1 MIDSACFYDW
11 VISLDQEVALIYPAP
26 WNSVKAVYLFCRYYP
41 MAIAPFHIWG
51 LVGDHEQRVC
61 ESYYLALSAF
71 ILMLRTY
78 AFSGRKTWVL
88 VGLSITYLGLAGV
101 IIWVLS
107 KELTCLCRSACL

>member
-1 MIDSACFYDW
+1 
-11 VISLDQEVALIYPAP
+11 
-26 WNSVKAVYLFCRYYP
+26 

-61 ESYYLALSAF
+61 ESYYHVLFACAKPTILSAQF

-78 AFSGRKTWVL
+78 AFSGRKTRVL
-88 VGLSITYLGLAGV
+88 VVLSITYLGLAGV

-107 KELTCLCRSACL
+107 KELTRLCRRPCL